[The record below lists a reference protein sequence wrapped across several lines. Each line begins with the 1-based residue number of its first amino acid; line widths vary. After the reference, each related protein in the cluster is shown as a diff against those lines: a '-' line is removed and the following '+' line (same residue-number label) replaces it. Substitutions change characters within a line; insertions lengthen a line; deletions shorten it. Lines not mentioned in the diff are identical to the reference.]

1 MTRNEDSMGSKVND
15 WAAGWRNNPFIRV
28 ILFFLLILLFYFTL
42 SSKLVPKTYDIEP
55 DTYSEKTI
63 LATKQIENV
72 LATKKAKLD
81 AAQKVLPIYQVVP
94 FKNEQLIDV
103 LFDKLLQNNAS
114 SDDVLSFEQKVSF
127 YSKVIP
133 ATMIDYIDT
142 FIAGLEKNSEYH
154 PELIMEIK
162 QKLIDQQYKI
172 PVETY
177 YKLPRLTRDELIT
190 MEPIVKSIVN
200 KLMSDPII
208 EVQPTRNKVTEQVNS
223 SNLSTSTLRQVAQE
237 IVRFTLTA
245 NKYLDE
251 KGTEEARNQ
260 ASEATKTIYVNKNDV
275 IIYKDQLI
283 TNEIYEQL
291 KNMNLLKDNTSY
303 LPQVGLLLLASLLVL
318 VLYLFIRQ
326 SKLPI
331 RENNSQ
337 LLMLVVIYI
346 VNIIVM
352 RIVALGVNLDF
363 PYIGFI
369 TPVALGSVLI
379 MILLDAPLAWISTL
393 IFAIT
398 ASIIFNNEPMQQYD
412 FRYGFVA
419 LVVGYASVFSLKQAS
434 QRLTILRAGI
444 INSAFSILS
453 VVILLLL
460 SNHYSIK
467 EVTFALSFAATSGV
481 LTAVLIIGILP
492 FFEAIFGILSPLK
505 LVELSHPNLP
515 LLRKL
520 LTETPGTYHHSIM
533 VGNLSEAAADAI
545 GADGLLCRIG
555 SYYHDIGKTRR
566 PSYFIENQSNMENPH
581 DSIDPSLSKSIIIA
595 HPREGVEMLKEYKIP
610 KPIRDIAEQHH
621 GTTLLQYFY
630 HKAIQKLVDA
640 GSEIMVTEEEYRYPG
655 PKAQSKEA
663 AIVGIADCVEAAVR
677 SLRNPTMEQ
686 IDSMVEKIIKQR
698 LEDGQFNECDLT
710 LKELNTI
717 NKALCET
724 LLGIFHSRIEY
735 PSDLP
740 KSSVKDKL

>member
-1 MTRNEDSMGSKVND
+1 MNRTEESIGNKVND
-15 WAAGWRNNPFIRV
+15 WASSWRNNPFVRV
-28 ILFFLLILLFYFTL
+28 VLFVLLIVLFYFSL
-42 SSKLVPKTYDIEP
+42 SNKLVPKTYDIQP
-55 DTYSEKTI
+55 DTYSGKTI

-72 LATKKAKLD
+72 LATKKAQAF
-81 AAQKVLPIYQVVP
+81 AAQNVQPIYQVVP
-94 FKNEQLIDV
+94 FKNEQLIDL
-103 LFDKLLQNNAS
+103 LFDKLLLNNAS
-114 SDDVLSFEQKVSF
+114 PDNVLTFDEKVSF
-127 YSKVIP
+127 YNTVIP
-133 ATMIDYIDT
+133 ETMNDYVDA
-142 FIAGLEKNSEYH
+142 FIANLEKNSEYH

-162 QKLIDQQYKI
+162 QKLMSQQYKL

-177 YKLPRLTRDELIT
+177 FKLPRLTKDELMT

-208 EVQPTRNKVTEQVNS
+208 EAQPTRNKVTEQVNA
-223 SNLSTSTLRQVAQE
+223 SNLSTSNLRQVAQE
-237 IVRFTLTA
+237 LVRFTITA

-251 KGTEEARNQ
+251 KGTEEARKK

-275 IIYKDQLI
+275 IIYKDQLV

-291 KNMNLLKDNTSY
+291 KNMNLLKDKKSY
-303 LPQVGLLLLASLLVL
+303 LPQLGLLLLAILLVL
-318 VLYLFIRQ
+318 VLYSFLRQ

-331 RENNSQ
+331 RDNNSQ
-337 LLMLVVIYI
+337 LMMLVVIYT
-346 VNIIVM
+346 VNITVM
-352 RIVALGVNLDF
+352 RIVELGVNLDF

-393 IFAIT
+393 IFAVA
-398 ASIIFNNEPMQQYD
+398 ASIIFNNEPSQQFD

-419 LVVGYASVFSLKQAS
+419 LVVGYAFIFSLHHAS
-434 QRLTILRAGI
+434 QRFTILRAGI
-444 INSAFSILS
+444 INSAFSVLS

-460 SNHYSIK
+460 NNHYTMK
-467 EVTFALSFAATSGV
+467 ETTFALSFAATSGV

-492 FFEAIFGILSPLK
+492 FFEAAFGILSPFK
-505 LVELSHPNLP
+505 LIELSHPNLP

-533 VGNLSEAAADAI
+533 VGNLSEAAADSI

-621 GTTLLQYFY
+621 GTTLLKYFY
-630 HKAIQKLVDA
+630 HKALQKLKETD
-640 GSEIMVTEEEYRYPG
+640 GEIEVTEEVYRYPG

-686 IDSMVEKIIKQR
+686 IDLTVEKIIKQR

-740 KSSVKDKL
+740 KSSVKV

>member
-1 MTRNEDSMGSKVND
+1 MTRKELSMGSKVND
-15 WAAGWRNNPFIRV
+15 WALDWRSNPLLRF
-28 ILFFLLILLFYFTL
+28 ILFFLLILFFYFSL
-42 SSKLVPKTYDIEP
+42 SNKLVPKTYDIEP

-63 LATKQIENV
+63 FATKQIENV

-81 AAQKVLPIYQVVP
+81 ASQNVLPLYQIVP
-94 FKNEQLIDV
+94 FKNEQLIDL

-114 SDDVLSFEQKVSF
+114 PDNVLNFEEKVSF
-127 YSKVIP
+127 YNTVIP
-133 ATMIDYIDT
+133 DTMMDYVDA
-142 FIAGLEKNSEYH
+142 FIAGLEKNSKYN

-162 QKLIDQQYKI
+162 QKLINQQYKI

-177 YKLPRLTRDELIT
+177 YKLPRLSKNELLS

-208 EVQPTRNKVTEQVNS
+208 EVQPTRNKVTELVNS

-237 IVRFTLTA
+237 IIRFALTA

-251 KGTEEARNQ
+251 KGTDEARTE

-275 IIYKDQLI
+275 IINKDQLI

-291 KNMNLLKDNTSY
+291 KSMNLLKDKTSY
-303 LPQVGLLLLASLLVL
+303 LPRLGLLLLASLLVL
-318 VLYLFIRQ
+318 VVYLFVRQ
-326 SKLPI
+326 SNLPI

-337 LLMLVVIYI
+337 LLMLVAIYV
-346 VNIIVM
+346 VNIVIMHIVE
-352 RIVALGVNLDF
+352 LGVNLDF

-379 MILLDAPLAWISTL
+379 MILLDAPLAWVSTL

-398 ASIIFNNEPMQQYD
+398 ASIIFNNEPLQQFD

-419 LVVGYASVFSLKQAS
+419 LVGGYASAFSLKHAS

-444 INSAFSILS
+444 INSGFSILS

-460 SNHYSIK
+460 NNHFTIK
-467 EVTFALSFAATSGV
+467 EATFALSFAATSGV

-492 FFEAIFGILSPLK
+492 FFEAAFGILSPLK
-505 LVELSHPNLP
+505 LIELSHPNLP

-533 VGNLSEAAADAI
+533 VGNLSEAAADSI

-555 SYYHDIGKTRR
+555 SYYHDIGKTKR
-566 PSYFIENQSNMENPH
+566 PGYFIENQSNMENPH

-595 HPREGVEMLKEYKIP
+595 HPREGVEMLKEHKIP
-610 KPIRDIAEQHH
+610 KAIRDIAEQHH
-621 GTTLLQYFY
+621 GTTLLKYFY
-630 HKAIQKLVDA
+630 HKAMQKLEDS
-640 GSEIMVTEEEYRYPG
+640 GGEIVIAEEEYRYPG

-686 IDSMVEKIIKQR
+686 IDLMVEKIIKQR

-740 KSSVKDKL
+740 KTSVK